1 VTPNSRTHWVLLV
14 IGVVTSLAFNLTYL
28 VDGWIRPGYDWIAQ
42 PMSALSLGP
51 GGAVQVMNFLVFGMA
66 GVVTAFAW
74 RPTLAPGLGAVWYPR
89 LRVVA
94 GLALIG
100 AGLFSQDPGNG
111 FPVGVPAPAHPST
124 HATIHNL
131 VSFVSLT
138 LVVAE
143 LLILARRFAREPQ
156 WRGWATGAVLVAMAM
171 MGFLATFGTLV
182 GTHASGG
189 IFEKLASMTPTL
201 FGVAIAVRLFLRRD
215 ARFSGGPS

>member
-1 VTPNSRTHWVLLV
+1 VTPNSRTHWILLV

-28 VDGWIRPGYDWIAQ
+28 VDGWVRPGYDWIAQ

-51 GGAVQVMNFLVFGMA
+51 GGAVQVTNFLVFGIA

-111 FPVGVPAPAHPST
+111 FPPGVPALAHPST

-131 VSFVSLT
+131 VSYVSLT

-143 LLILARRFAREPQ
+143 LIILASRFAREPQ
-156 WRGWATGAVLVAMAM
+156 WRGWAPAAVLVAVAM

-182 GTHASGG
+182 GTDASGG
-189 IFEKLASMTPTL
+189 IYEKLASMTPTL
-201 FGVAIAVRLFLRRD
+201 FGIAIAVRLFLRRD
-215 ARFSGGPS
+215 ARVSAGPS